1 MHMKSHGGRRQTEP
15 RLKRK
20 AFFVDERVLRE
31 ARTALGVE
39 SDAEAV
45 RISVERIAEMEA
57 FWQFM
62 KNNRRTLAV
71 GSIGRP

>member
-1 MHMKSHGGRRQTEP
+1 MKRRGGRRQTEP

-45 RISVERIAEMEA
+45 RMSVERIAERA
-57 FWQFM
+57 
-62 KNNRRTLAV
+62 
-71 GSIGRP
+71 

>member
-1 MHMKSHGGRRQTEP
+1 MKRRPGRRQTEP

-31 ARTALGVE
+31 ARAALCVA

-62 KNNRRTLAV
+62 KNSRRTLVV
-71 GSIGRP
+71 GSIERP

>member
-1 MHMKSHGGRRQTEP
+1 MHMERRAGRRQTEP

-31 ARTALGVE
+31 ARTALGVA

-45 RISVERIAEMEA
+45 RISVERIAEMET

-62 KNNRRTLAV
+62 KNSRRTLAI
-71 GSIGRP
+71 GSIERP

>member
-1 MHMKSHGGRRQTEP
+1 MKKREGRRQTEP

-31 ARTALGVE
+31 ARTALGVA

-62 KNNRRTLAV
+62 KNSRRTLVV